1 MFWLLLFKFA
11 VSFLALGWTL
21 SKIDWALVTSA
32 LAQMH
37 LNSVIY
43 AILLLGLALVIAA
56 LRQYFI
62 FHAMHMRISWRQIS
76 VLVFRGAFLNQILP
90 GGVGGDGYRI
100 LKMARNAFG
109 KVRIVSAIF
118 WDRVVG
124 FFQIALLCT
133 IASLA
138 QAIAPSIKQNIWI
151 SLGFVWLAISGVF
164 VGAFIPKKLRFN
176 KLKSLIGL
184 LQFGRYILKN
194 SFLKT
199 FIIGIIST
207 LILFAAFH
215 KLSLALDLPFS
226 YLQSGIWCSMCIL
239 VTIIPVSLAG
249 WGVRE
254 GMLTVV
260 FQSMG
265 IASEKAVLLG
275 IAFGL
280 CQLIIGLIGG
290 LFFFISPSNSN
301 K

>member
-1 MFWLLLFKFA
+1 MFWLLSFKFA
-11 VSFLALGWTL
+11 VSFAALGWTL
-21 SKIDWALVTSA
+21 SKINWELVITA
-32 LAQMH
+32 FQQMH
-37 LNSVIY
+37 VNGLIY
-43 AILLLGLALVIAA
+43 AILLLSVATVIAA

-62 FHAMHMRISWRQIS
+62 FQAMHMRINWRQIS

-109 KVRIVSAIF
+109 KVRVISAIF
-118 WDRVVG
+118 WDRVIG
-124 FFQIALLCT
+124 FFQIAFLCT
-133 IASLA
+133 IASMA
-138 QAIAPSIKQNIWI
+138 QPIAASIKQNIWI
-151 SLGFVWLAISGVF
+151 SLGFVWLALLAAFI
-164 VGAFIPKKLRFN
+164 GAFIPKNFKFA

-194 SFLKT
+194 NLLKT
-199 FIIGIIST
+199 FIIGIVST
-207 LILFAAFH
+207 LSLFAAFH
-215 KLSLALDLPFS
+215 SLSLALDLPFS

-290 LFFFISPSNSN
+290 FFFFISPLNSS